1 MYQTNFE
8 DCFQASLLN
17 MNALYLWS
25 KVSIL
30 PLTFQHTC
38 IFKALLTT
46 KKSVESIIK
55 YVTESTLLT
64 SDYFKNKQLFK
75 QYYENSLIFSK

>member
-17 MNALYLWS
+17 MNALSLWS
-25 KVSIL
+25 KVAIS
-30 PLTFQHTC
+30 PLAFQHTC

-55 YVTESTLLT
+55 YVTENTLYKHH
-64 SDYFKNKQLFK
+64 DYFKNKLLFK
-75 QYYENSLIFSK
+75 KYY